1 MRYIKYLDMHANI
14 LCACSCEGS
23 PFCCNQSTGTVVY
36 MYWPRGIND
45 KSILIVLNHNRC
57 LYVVSQR
64 WLLLLEKDFDK
75 IDKKKNLLDT
85 ADDG

>member
-1 MRYIKYLDMHANI
+1 MLLGNHCQWRW
-14 LCACSCEGS
+14 CWS
-23 PFCCNQSTGTVVY
+23 STLIAHTQAL
-36 MYWPRGIND
+36 RIND